1 MIKRWNA
8 RTIHSMVKYSM
19 PKKSLKE
26 TNPYLKDP
34 VLRKELIKQSVS
46 SSTAI
51 EGVITSY
58 EKLKKSVEKKLI
70 SVVRESAVSYE

>member
-1 MIKRWNA
+1 
-8 RTIHSMVKYSM
+8 MVKYRM

-34 VLRKELIKQSVS
+34 GLRKELIRQSVS
-46 SSTAI
+46 SSTAV

-58 EKLKKSVEKKLI
+58 EKLKKSAEKKLI